1 MLEFWSV
8 ILQYSKKNLT
18 AQRFTI
24 ISYYFVLLTTGF
36 VFRRFDLI
44 WPEWFYCFPECLTM
58 KHVFRS
64 NLGDDLLEFFF
75 ERTRHTEI
83 TLLAVIN
90 ARNLFLSNSIFF
102 MHLTNLCSWM
112 PCCLTFFAGKK
123 YSKSTYDYSQKTPY
137 SLLTGLK
144 FSSDDFHD
152 SFFLFHW
159 KFLLFSN

>member
-1 MLEFWSV
+1 MLSFYTLTLKKQKLYGINSFLIAETLQWFQISFVLSNQDEGWVLSKQYLCMLEFWSV

-64 NLGDDLLEFFF
+64 NLGDDLLEFFLK
-75 ERTRHTEI
+75 EPDI
-83 TLLAVIN
+83 
-90 ARNLFLSNSIFF
+90 
-102 MHLTNLCSWM
+102 
-112 PCCLTFFAGKK
+112 
-123 YSKSTYDYSQKTPY
+123 QK
-137 SLLTGLK
+137 LRC
-144 FSSDDFHD
+144 
-152 SFFLFHW
+152 
-159 KFLLFSN
+159 